1 MKKMLIGLT
10 LGGVVLVSGCAGP
23 GGYQQNPEALKQ
35 GATGAGLGAIVGAM
49 AGNNVKGINRG
60 EGAIAGA
67 ALGAL
72 IGAAMGAQQ
81 DDMNQQMGAVNR
93 HIDAVNETATTTIIN
108 VKNSNGSYTPVVIRK
123 VGNQYVGPRGEYYGA
138 LPTEDQLKAPYGF

>member
-1 MKKMLIGLT
+1 MKAGLVSLA
-10 LGGVVLVSGCAGP
+10 LGSMVLVSGCASP
-23 GGYQQNPEALKQ
+23 GGYQEPTHALKQ
-35 GATGAGLGAIVGAM
+35 GAAGAGLGAIAGAV
-49 AGNNVKGINRG
+49 AGNNIKGINRG

-81 DDMNQQMGAVNR
+81 DNMDQQMGAMNARVN
-93 HIDAVNETATTTIIN
+93 AANEAATTTIIN

-123 VGNQYVGPRGEYYGA
+123 LGNQYVGPRGEYYGA
-138 LPTEDQLKAPYGF
+138 MPTEEQLKGPYGF